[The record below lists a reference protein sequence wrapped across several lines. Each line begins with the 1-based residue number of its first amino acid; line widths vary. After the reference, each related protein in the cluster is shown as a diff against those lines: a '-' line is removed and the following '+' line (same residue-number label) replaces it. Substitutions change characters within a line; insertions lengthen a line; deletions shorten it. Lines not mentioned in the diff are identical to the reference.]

1 MYWVEFLGLP
11 KWAAWELVFAV
22 FKDTFINESQRTHI
36 FVLIELELSVSSVT
50 QSCPALCN
58 PMDCGT
64 GELGVGTRISDMMK
78 THWTSRQEF

>member
-22 FKDTFINESQRTHI
+22 FRDTFLNESQRTHI
-36 FVLIELELSVSSVT
+36 SVLIELELSSVA

-58 PMDCGT
+58 PMDCST
-64 GELGVGTRISDMMK
+64 GELGVGTRISDIMK
-78 THWTSRQEF
+78 THWTSCQES